1 MQSSE
6 SLFPEHKK
14 KKTERKI
21 FQADWIGSASMSKW
35 WIICRRP
42 KRAWTGSS
50 PFNWCQELKQ
60 SEVFICQTARVQSI
74 KHDPAFIWGM
84 FLITECHKC
93 VGQELRPFFIIR
105 ANPQFQIT
113 GGRVYVASCI
123 CCTCTRRFGH
133 VGSGWS
139 APCPPFPLVC
149 GVSCPYQ
156 INVEVLPCAVSDI
169 LRVRVRVGRAF
180 HSFFFF
186 KSLPW
191 LFHVFMRF
199 SKCWDVVWRESLNLL
214 RGASFSLSA
223 HTIHHLNLIYN
234 NAVSFAVA
242 SGWRLLWVWK
252 RVRNLSPIKWL
263 MSGTKELL

>member
-1 MQSSE
+1 MMWHKTLRSCCCRCNQV
-6 SLFPEHKK
+6 SLCFQNIKKK

-21 FQADWIGSASMSKW
+21 FQADWIVSASMSKW

-139 APCPPFPLVC
+139 APCPPFLLVC

-156 INVEVLPCAVSDI
+156 INVGLLPSAVSDI

-180 HSFFFF
+180 HSFFFLNLYLGYF
-186 KSLPW
+186 TS
-191 LFHVFMRF
+191 
-199 SKCWDVVWRESLNLL
+199 SCGSLNVE
-214 RGASFSLSA
+214 
-223 HTIHHLNLIYN
+223 T
-234 NAVSFAVA
+234 
-242 SGWRLLWVWK
+242 
-252 RVRNLSPIKWL
+252 
-263 MSGTKELL
+263 